1 MNFDFTLAESQIITV
16 IKAHYQLKG
25 YSPSREDI
33 AANLGVGRESGG
45 LTYCLR
51 KMRAAGQI
59 HYDDGIARSFR
70 LPGQKVTFD

>member
-1 MNFDFTLAESQIITV
+1 MNFDFTLAESQIITI

-33 AANLGVGRESGG
+33 ADHLGVSQTNGG

-59 HYDDGIARSFR
+59 HFDDKIARSFR
-70 LPGQKVTFD
+70 LPGRK